1 MLQQTRVMVVADY
14 YRRFLREFPNVRI
27 LAAAREQRVL
37 AAWSGLGYYR
47 RARMLHQAAKKIARQ
62 GRGRFPSTSAELRL
76 LPGVG
81 RYTAAAV
88 ASIAFGEPIAVVDG
102 NVERVLE
109 RLAPP
114 GSVDSDHWSTAQRL
128 LAPNHP
134 GDFNQAM
141 MELGATI
148 CLPRNPLCGACPLA
162 RWCGTKGHI
171 EKPKLKR
178 RKTAHLNYSLSLRA
192 HKIALVQRPGNVRLM
207 AGMWELPSARNPD
220 GTALMRLK
228 HSITHT
234 DYRVTVFSR
243 AAGADVRWV
252 ATAKLESLALT
263 GLTRKILQRASL
275 LNIKRAALITHH
287 SCRRKINART

>member
-1 MLQQTRVMVVADY
+1 
-14 YRRFLREFPNVRI
+14 
-27 LAAAREQRVL
+27 LAAARQQRVL

-47 RARMLHQAAKKIARQ
+47 RARMLHQAAKKIARR
-62 GRGRFPSTSAELRL
+62 GRGIFPNTSSELRL

-114 GSVDSDHWSTAQRL
+114 RSVNSDHWSTAQRL
-128 LAPNHP
+128 LAADRP

-148 CLPRNPLCGACPLA
+148 CLPRNPLCGGCPVA
-162 RWCGTKGHI
+162 KWCGTKGHI
-171 EKPKLKR
+171 NRAKVKQR
-178 RKTAHLNYSLSLRA
+178 RTGHLNYSLSLRA
-192 HKIALVQRPGNVRLM
+192 KKIALVQRPSDARLM
-207 AGMWELPSARNPD
+207 AGMWELPSAKNPD
-220 GTALMRLK
+220 GNELMRLK

-234 DYRVTVFSR
+234 DYHVSVFSR
-243 AAGADVRWV
+243 ATGADVRWV
-252 ATAKLESLALT
+252 SIAKLENLALT
-263 GLTRKILQRASL
+263 GLARKILQRASL
-275 LNIKRAALITHH
+275 LNIKRAAPITHH
-287 SCRRKINART
+287 SRRSKINART